1 MIEEIKERFR
11 GKDFITLQDFT
22 QQELGQMMDAAIEL
36 KRQLAEGIP
45 HPILSGK
52 TLGLIFTKSSTRTRV
67 SFEVGIYQLGG
78 YGLFLSDRDI
88 QIGRGEVIQDTARV
102 LSRMVNGIMIR
113 TSSHRDVVD
122 LARYSTVPV
131 INGLTDYLHPTQV
144 LADLMTIYERVR
156 TLQGLKIAFIGDG
169 NNVAH
174 SLLNGATKMGIHI
187 AVASPAGYQPASE
200 IVLQAREN
208 AKTSGSV
215 VSIVSEPAE
224 AAEGAHIVY
233 TDVWASMGQE
243 TETIQRQGAFAGYQV
258 NKELLKSARAD
269 ALVMH
274 CLPAHRG
281 EEITE
286 EVLEGPQSVVFEQ
299 AENRLHAHKAI
310 MALLI

>member
-1 MIEEIKERFR
+1 MIEQVKERFR
-11 GKDFITLQDFT
+11 GRNFITLQDFT
-22 QQELGQMMDAAIEL
+22 QQEIGLMADGAIEL
-36 KRQLAEGIP
+36 KQQLAAGIP
-45 HPILSGK
+45 HPILQGK
-52 TLGLIFTKSSTRTRV
+52 TMGLIFTKSSTRTRI

-102 LSRMVNGIMIR
+102 LSRMVDGVMIR
-113 TSSHRDVVD
+113 TSRHQDVLD
-122 LARYSTVPV
+122 LARFGSVPV

-144 LADLMTIYERVR
+144 LADLITIREYKGQW
-156 TLQGLKIAFIGDG
+156 QGLKIAYIGDG
-169 NNVAH
+169 NNMTH
-174 SLLNGATKMGIHI
+174 SLLIGATKMGMHI
-187 AVASPAGYQPASE
+187 AVASPEGYKPAQE
-200 IVLQAREN
+200 IVAMAQGN
-208 AKTSGSV
+208 AVASGGSAV
-215 VSIVSEPAE
+215 IVTDPAE
-224 AAEGAHIVY
+224 AAVGADIIY

-243 TETIQRQGAFAGYQV
+243 MEAEKRRQDFAGYQV
-258 NKELLKSARAD
+258 NSDLLRYAHAQ

-286 EVLEGPQSVVFEQ
+286 EVIEGEQSVVFDQ